1 MAMQIDG
8 FHEVSPILRSGIYAL
23 VQKGSIVYIGKAKC
37 ILNRAYTHRSN
48 WVRTRKG
55 QAIPEWLQT
64 QKGILFDELHVYP
77 CPDHLLDA
85 EERRLIDIYRPV
97 LNKLLKSNEYM
108 TREVSVS
115 IKGLAFTLNEVRAP
129 GPQISRRV

>member
-1 MAMQIDG
+1 MEIEG
-8 FHEVSPILRSGIYAL
+8 FTAVSPVLRSGIYAL
-23 VQKGSIVYIGKAKC
+23 VQKGQIIYIGKAKC

-64 QKGILFDELHVYP
+64 QKGILFDELHVMP
-77 CPDHLLDA
+77 CPEHLLDA
-85 EERRLIDIYRPV
+85 EERRLIDIYRPT
-97 LNKLLKSNEYM
+97 LNKLLKPNTLM
-108 TREVSVS
+108 TREVAIS
-115 IKGLAFTLNEVRAP
+115 IKGLAFTLNEIPAP